1 MAKRRGRPPAGPK
14 GQTRSTMRQI
24 SARLPDDTCAQLK
37 ALSVVLQISQ
47 ADVIARAIA
56 TLEQSLPETDQRT
69 AALLRKRGSET

>member
-14 GQTRSTMRQI
+14 GQSRSTMRQI

-37 ALSVVLQISQ
+37 ALSIVLHISQ

-56 TLEQSLPETDQRT
+56 ALEQSLSESDQR
-69 AALLRKRGSET
+69 AAAQLRKRSTDS

>member
-56 TLEQSLPETDQRT
+56 TLEQSLPETDQRM

>member
-1 MAKRRGRPPAGPK
+1 
-14 GQTRSTMRQI
+14 MRQI

-56 TLEQSLPETDQRT
+56 ALEQSLSESDQR
-69 AALLRKRGSET
+69 AAAQFRKRSTDT

>member
-1 MAKRRGRPPAGPK
+1 
-14 GQTRSTMRQI
+14 MRQI

-56 TLEQSLPETDQRT
+56 VLEQSLPETDQRMT
-69 AALLRKRGSET
+69 ALLRKRGSDA

>member
-1 MAKRRGRPPAGPK
+1 
-14 GQTRSTMRQI
+14 MRQI

-56 TLEQSLPETDQRT
+56 ALEQTLSESDQRT
-69 AALLRKRGSET
+69 AAQLRKRSTDT

>member
-1 MAKRRGRPPAGPK
+1 
-14 GQTRSTMRQI
+14 MRQI

-56 TLEQSLPETDQRT
+56 TLEQSLPETEQRT
-69 AALLRKRGSET
+69 AALLRKRGSDT